1 MDMMAMAFLF
11 DMASR
16 NRRRLDQRFDIQS
29 PACKETFAENMLS
42 ALFRRRRRRIFRK
55 NSGGAHGAVEIEGKP
70 CAAERYS
77 RCLD

>member
-16 NRRRLDQRFDIQS
+16 NRRLDERFDIRA
-29 PACKETFAENMLS
+29 PACEETFAEHMFS
-42 ALFRRRRRRIFRK
+42 ALFRKRRRTEFPEDCD
-55 NSGGAHGAVEIEGKP
+55 GARGAVEIDRKP
-70 CAAERYS
+70 YAPDRCS